1 MYKQADLIFNPEQKH
16 IQYSKQSEYGN
27 VEWAA
32 WRQGFNKWV
41 TTTTTTTTTTTMT
54 TTTTTTTT
62 LMHLSHTIW

>member
-1 MYKQADLIFNPEQKH
+1 MYKQVELIFNPEQKH

-27 VEWAA
+27 AEWAA
-32 WRQGFNKWV
+32 WRQDFNKW
-41 TTTTTTTTTTTMT
+41 T